1 MSNNFHTPIPVA
13 PTKPPADSETF
24 NGPLGELDEALT
36 DHENRIGALEGEF
49 SPKSNN
55 PSEYLDGN
63 GNWTVPVGT
72 GDVNGHVIQEEG
84 VALPQR
90 ANMNFEGAGVT
101 VTNEAEGTRITI
113 PGATGVLESVVAGTN
128 VTVDNTDPV
137 NPVINASGVLESV
150 VAGTNVTVD
159 NTDPANPI
167 INATGGGGGAPV
179 YNVTDYGAVSNYYFI
194 DDGAMNAGSATLTS
208 ASGVFTVDHV
218 GKKIAV
224 QGAGSGGSILYTTIS
239 AYVNSTTLTLAD
251 ANASGG
257 NISGKKAEWGIDNTS
272 AFQACIDD
280 ASSMHGTMYVPAG
293 NYMVGPLNLTN
304 TTGWTLTGE
313 GINATRLYALPS
325 DWSAATGHLLDL
337 TGAHD
342 MVIKMLQIGAF
353 NMITQP
359 ATAMCLMQTSANLA
373 NAVAL
378 EDIYISGSYKKC
390 TVYIYGVP
398 SSTMVR
404 CKLYNYIVGTNE
416 VLVYSGTN
424 SIYSLTSAFTT
435 VASGFYSTSDWTHF
449 DTELHKFGG
458 NSTGA
463 PFRFDQA
470 SDIRIYGGVISAGGA
485 QYVLVSGSCSNIM
498 FSGVTFETESE
509 PTPANV
515 ISTSGTI
522 TGLAF
527 DQCTYVIT
535 GDLLAGSG
543 NILGTTGGVSGYHF
557 SSIIGNNITGGV
569 TMYLGLIGHD
579 ANELNSCFICE
590 RKGILVGLRV
600 FSSASPGAGKSYTYT
615 VRKDFGDTPITC
627 SHSDSNV
634 SSSDLAHYAHVVP
647 GSYIS
652 VKFVSTAGA
661 SPTRALASLLFIP
674 TG

>member
-1 MSNNFHTPIPVA
+1 MTSNYHTPITEGA
-13 PTKPPADSETF
+13 AANAATF
-24 NGPLGELDEALT
+24 NNPLGQMDKALSEALLA
-36 DHENRIGALEGEF
+36 ER
-49 SPKSNN
+49 
-55 PSEYLDGN
+55 DG
-63 GNWTVPVGT
+63 
-72 GDVNGHVIQEEG
+72 HIIQEEG
-84 VALPQR
+84 VDLPQQAR
-90 ANMNFEGAGVT
+90 LNFVGSIVT
-101 VTNEAEGTRITI
+101 VTDSVGKTI
-113 PGATGVLESVVAGTN
+113 VTFDVSSLLAKTGLTEWDEQGS
-128 VTVDNTDPV
+128 
-137 NPVINASGVLESV
+137 
-150 VAGTNVTVD
+150 
-159 NTDPANPI
+159 DPATPAANTWKLYFKAGGLYLI
-167 INATGGGGGAPV
+167 DDTGTVLGPLGTGSGGGAPV
-179 YNVTDYGAVSNYYFI
+179 YNVVDYGAVSNYYFI
-194 DDGAMNAGSATLTS
+194 DDAAMSTGSAVLTS
-208 ASGVFTVDHV
+208 AAGQFNPAHV
-218 GKKIAV
+218 GKNIAV
-224 QGAGSGGSILYTTIS
+224 QGAGSGGGILYTTIS
-239 AYVNSTTLTLAD
+239 AYTNPTTVTLASP
-251 ANASGG
+251 NASGG
-257 NISGKKAEWGIDNTS
+257 NISGKKAEWGIDNTA

-280 ASSMHGTMYVPAG
+280 ASSMHGTMYIPAG

-313 GINATRLYALPS
+313 GINATRLYALPN
-325 DWSAATGHLLDL
+325 DWNAITGHLLDL

-424 SIYSLTSAFTT
+424 SIYSLTSAFAT

-449 DTELHKFGG
+449 DTEIHKFGG
-458 NSTGA
+458 NTTGA

-485 QYVLVSGSCSNIM
+485 VYVLVSGSCSNIM

-527 DQCTYVIT
+527 DQCTYIIT
-535 GDLLAGSG
+535 GNFLAGSG
-543 NILGTTGGVSGYHF
+543 NVLGTTGGVSGYHF
-557 SSIIGNNITGGV
+557 SSIIGNNIAGGV

-579 ANELNSCFICE
+579 ANELNACFICE
-590 RKGILVGLRV
+590 RKGLLVGLRA
-600 FSSASPGAGKSYTYT
+600 FSSASPGAGKTYTYT
-615 VRKDFGDTPITC
+615 VRKDFGDTAITC

-661 SPTRALASLLFIP
+661 NATRALASLLFIP